1 MVILMLCIDKD
12 IEKEYVLVFY
22 RNLVENVFN
31 FFVEVNLFQLSKNY
45 VSISTENV
53 KKCVYVLICFCENRY
68 FDLKNSDS
76 ISVVSK
82 LKSRRKME
90 EKLDLLL

>member
-1 MVILMLCIDKD
+1 MVILMLCIDND
-12 IEKEYVLVFY
+12 FEKEYVLVFY

-53 KKCVYVLICFCENRY
+53 KKCVYVLICFCENCY
-68 FDLKNSDS
+68 FDLKNLDS